1 MHPRKHHTT
10 CSSEMIQIPQ
20 TVFLDILL
28 RILCSKEFSP
38 LLSCGGAAEP

>member
-1 MHPRKHHTT
+1 MRSRKHHIT

-28 RILCSKEFSP
+28 RILCSQEFT
-38 LLSCGGAAEP
+38 LVLSRGGAAEP